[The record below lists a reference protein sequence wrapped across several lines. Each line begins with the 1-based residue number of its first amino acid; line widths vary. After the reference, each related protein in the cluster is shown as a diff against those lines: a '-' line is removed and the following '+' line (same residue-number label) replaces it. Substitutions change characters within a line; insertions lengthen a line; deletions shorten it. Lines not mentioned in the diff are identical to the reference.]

1 MITLAMQ
8 IWHLKR
14 NSWQLETSSWPTS
27 KVSTRNII
35 NGKYRSEVM
44 TEVILLPKKYMGN
57 RNYYYEFRNSLLV
70 LKISTLIL
78 LKTSYFAFILK
89 TETIPMSGD

>member
-1 MITLAMQ
+1 MIVLAMQ
-8 IWHLKR
+8 TWHLKR
-14 NSWQLETSSWPTS
+14 NSWQSETSSWPTS

-44 TEVILLPKKYMGN
+44 IKVILLPKKYMGN
-57 RNYYYEFRNSLLV
+57 RNYYEFRNSLLV

-78 LKTSYFAFILK
+78 WKTSYFAFILK
-89 TETIPMSGD
+89 TETLPMSGD